1 MLVLLHFFLSTR
13 GSVCSVHLSVCLA
26 YILVVVLF
34 GMCREVGDIRIVFWV
49 FVTAQTCKLDV
60 ISAMLSR

>member
-1 MLVLLHFFLSTR
+1 MLVLLHFFSTR
-13 GSVCSVHLSVCLA
+13 GFVCSVHLSVCLA